1 MKNKIKYI
9 IFVALVVVVSLLKVY
24 ANNTMKVKPEY
35 QTMQPVQDIR
45 TIQPRIMVIP
55 YTKEGEDIRNVLED
69 DVNKRI
75 VLTKIKEAFDK
86 RGFTTVD
93 FTARLKSA
101 QGNAVFTG
109 DNRSDLKAQIIE
121 MSGADI
127 YVEAEIY
134 LNSNSYTNNLRVI
147 LQAYETS
154 SANSLANIIGESR
167 LVSNDV
173 GTLGTR
179 AVESCIEEFL
189 NTMNAK
195 FTDIVNDG
203 KVVYIEIG
211 FDANSQYDLSSPVGT
226 DGLLLSDAIELWMAD
241 NAYKNYYHLQ
251 GVAASSGKMI
261 FDDVRIPLRDPATNN
276 NYTLSRFGLSL
287 FQYLRSL
294 DLNAIRD
301 VRGNSLYVTIQ

>member
-1 MKNKIKYI
+1 MKNKCKFI
-9 IFVALVVVVSLLKVY
+9 IFVALATVISLLKGY
-24 ANNTMKVKPEY
+24 ANNAMQVEMAQPAT
-35 QTMQPVQDIR
+35 QPVQEVK

-55 YTKEGEDIRNVLED
+55 YTKEGEDIRTVLED

-101 QGNAVFTG
+101 MGNAVFMG
-109 DNRSDLKAQIIE
+109 ENKSDLKAQIIE

-127 YVEAEIY
+127 YVEAEIS
-134 LNSNSYTNNLRVI
+134 LNSSSYTNNLRVI
-147 LQAYETS
+147 LQAFEAS

-179 AVESCIEEFL
+179 AVEGCIEEFL

-211 FDANSQYDLSSPVGT
+211 FDANSSYDMSSPVGT
-226 DGLLLSDAIELWMAD
+226 EGLLLSDAIELWMAE

-251 GVAASSGKMI
+251 GIASSGKMI
-261 FDDVRIPLRDPATNN
+261 FDDVRIPLRDPDTNN
-276 NYTLSRFGLSL
+276 NYTLSRFGLSF
-287 FQYLRSL
+287 FQYLRSIG
-294 DLNAIRD
+294 LNAIRD
-301 VRGNSLYVTIQ
+301 VRGNTLFVTIQ

>member
-1 MKNKIKYI
+1 MNTVKTI
-9 IFVALVVVVSLLKVY
+9 IILALAAVVSLSQAFSRELI
-24 ANNTMKVKPEY
+24 MKPAQDVK
-35 QTMQPVQDIR
+35 

-55 YTKEGEDIRNVLED
+55 YTKEGEDIRTILED

-75 VLTKIKEAFDK
+75 VISKIKEAFDR

-101 QGNAVFTG
+101 MGNAVFMG
-109 DNRSDLKAQIIE
+109 ANKSDLKAQIIQ

-127 YVEAEIY
+127 YVESEIV
-134 LNSNSYTNNLRVI
+134 LNSTSYTNNLRVI
-147 LQAYETS
+147 LQAYEATS
-154 SANSLANIIGESR
+154 GNSLSNITGESR

-173 GTLGTR
+173 ATLGTR
-179 AVESCIEEFL
+179 AIEGCIEEFL

-203 KVVYIEIG
+203 KTVLVIIG
-211 FDANSQYDLSSPVGT
+211 FDANSEHDMSSPVGK
-226 DGLLLSDAIELWMAD
+226 DGLLLSDAIESWMEE
-241 NAYKNYYHLQ
+241 NSYKNYYHLQ
-251 GVAASSGKMI
+251 GSSDTEMI

-294 DLNAIRD
+294 GINSRRD
-301 VRGNSLYVTIQ
+301 VQGNTLYVTIQ